1 MVTTGHIDIGGN
13 VLCKLLFILFLLNFT
28 RTIIN
33 EQIEVNNIEHLI
45 LVIHVLKA
53 KRNYLLSKISR
64 PDIHPPT

>member
-1 MVTTGHIDIGGN
+1 MVTTGHIDILGGN

-45 LVIHVLKA
+45 
-53 KRNYLLSKISR
+53 S
-64 PDIHPPT
+64 